1 MPGFEVISKEE
12 VNEVNSIFK
21 KGGGVLFRFGFDNL
35 RKGSYKV
42 DKFEK
47 EFRNKFKSNFSLAV
61 TSGTAALRVALAS
74 IDVKAGDEV
83 ITQCFTFVA
92 TVEAIIESGAKPVC
106 TDINKTLNMCP
117 DSLERK
123 INKKTKAVIVVHML
137 GVPANM
143 KEIIKICKKNNLIL
157 IEDTAW
163 GIGGRYNNKYLGTLG
178 DIGTFSFDYAKTITT
193 GEGGMLLFKNKLFYE
208 KARAWHDHGH
218 KNNPLLP
225 RWEDTR
231 ISAGF
236 NFRMNEVQ
244 GAIGLAQLKKFD
256 KIFYKHKKNKNLI
269 SSLLK
274 SIKKLEFRMV
284 PKNSLE
290 AAESLIF
297 FLKNKEEA
305 VSCRKEL
312 LKKGISTKIL
322 PEATTWHFAKHWSHI
337 PSLNSKSRL
346 AYANSKSL
354 LDRAVSLPI
363 FYKMNKDYP
372 LKIRNVVKNFFFNE

>member
-1 MPGFEVISKEE
+1 MPGFEVIGQEE

-47 EFRNKFKSNFSLAV
+47 EFKNKFKSNFSLAV

-74 IDVKAGDEV
+74 ININAGDEV

-92 TVEAIIESGAKPVC
+92 TVEAIIESGARPVC

-117 DSLERK
+117 NSLEKK

-163 GIGGRYNNKYLGTLG
+163 GIGGKYNNKYLGTLG

-193 GEGGMLLFKNKLFYE
+193 GEGGMLLFKKKLFYE
-208 KARAWHDHGH
+208 RAKAWHDHGH
-218 KNNPLLP
+218 QNNPLLP

-231 ISAGF
+231 VSSGF

-244 GAIGLAQLKKFD
+244 GALGLSQLKKFD
-256 KIFYKHKKNKNLI
+256 KIFDRHKKNKNLI
-269 SSLLK
+269 LTLLK
-274 SIKKLEFRMV
+274 SLKKLEFRLI
-284 PKNSLE
+284 PKKSLE

-305 VSCRKEL
+305 VKCRKEL
-312 LKKGISTKIL
+312 LKNGISTKIL
-322 PEATTWHFAKHWSHI
+322 PEATTWHFAKHWDHI
-337 PSLNSKSRL
+337 PLLNSKKIFT
-346 AYANSKSL
+346 YANSESL
-354 LDRAVSLPI
+354 LNRAVSIPI
-363 FYKMNKDYP
+363 FYKMHKDYP
-372 LKIRNVVKNFFFNE
+372 LKIKNVVKKFFV